1 MKKIVTTAF
10 LLLIFS
16 FNVSAADE
24 EVILFKSLIGDKTV
38 QFSLSSEK
46 NKPDQFS
53 YFSKKANSIL
63 KLKPHDSKFCLRDY
77 LELSITKGQKT
88 QKTLACVNSKTKLT
102 KEMKKLANLLQVQ
115 YGKNQ

>member
-1 MKKIVTTAF
+1 MKKIITTF
-10 LLLIFS
+10 ILLSFS

-38 QFSLSSEK
+38 EFSLSSEK

-63 KLKPHDSKFCLRDY
+63 KLKSHDSKFCLRDF
-77 LELSITKGQKT
+77 LELKINKGKKT
-88 QKTLACVNSKTKLT
+88 RKVLACVRSKTKLT

-115 YGKNQ
+115 YGNTP

>member
-1 MKKIVTTAF
+1 MKIIITAT

-16 FNVSAADE
+16 FNVRAAEE

-46 NKPDQFS
+46 IKPDQFN

-63 KLKPHDSKFCLRDY
+63 KLKSHDSKFCLRDY
-77 LELSITKGQKT
+77 LELTITKGEKPR
-88 QKTLACVNSKTKLT
+88 KILACVKSKTKLT
-102 KEMKKLANLLQVQ
+102 KQMKKLANLLQVQ
-115 YGKNQ
+115 YGNNQ

>member
-1 MKKIVTTAF
+1 MKKIVTIAV
-10 LLLIFS
+10 LLFIFS
-16 FNVSAADE
+16 FNVKAADE

-63 KLKPHDSKFCLRDY
+63 KLKSHDSKFCLRDY
-77 LELSITKGQKT
+77 LELTISKGEKNR
-88 QKTLACVNSKTKLT
+88 KILACVKSNTKLT
-102 KEMKKLANLLQVQ
+102 KEMKKFANLLQVQ
-115 YGKNQ
+115 YGNNQ